1 MNILQVNNVPLIGAK
16 IERFNVMRSIKN
28 ISKALGIDESDI
40 IGKSR
45 KREIVTARMIA
56 VYTIKNNTYLT
67 LKEIGCI
74 FGKDHSSIIYHLRQ
88 YDSLLKQKDK
98 YFIRKLDKANGN

>member
-1 MNILQVNNVPLIGAK
+1 MILNVNNTPLIGAK
-16 IERFNVMRSIKN
+16 IIGFDPEICIKN
-28 ISKALGIDESDI
+28 ISKALNVQVSDI
-40 IGKSR
+40 IGNKR
-45 KREIVTARMIA
+45 QREIVTARMIA

-67 LKEIGCI
+67 LKEIGHI

-98 YFIRKLDKANGN
+98 YFIRKLSKI

>member
-1 MNILQVNNVPLIGAK
+1 MILNVNNTPLIGAK
-16 IERFNVMRSIKN
+16 IIGFDPEICIKN
-28 ISKALGIDESDI
+28 ISKALNVQVSDI
-40 IGKSR
+40 IGNKR
-45 KREIVTARMIA
+45 QREIVTARMIA

-67 LKEIGCI
+67 LMEIGHI

-98 YFIRKLDKANGN
+98 YFIRKLSKI